1 MSNADEKLFLQWNDF
16 KENVSSVFADLRQ
29 ENEFTDVPLAWEDG
43 QQMEAHKAVLIAS
56 SPFFLNILQIVFMGS
71 LFLVVIVHG
80 FSFQEIR
87 NFLMKK
93 KKKNI

>member
-29 ENEFTDVPLAWEDG
+29 DNEFTDVTLACEVG

-56 SPFFLNILQIVFMGS
+56 SPFFLNILQIKFMGS
-71 LFLVVIVHG
+71 LFLVVIVHS
-80 FSFQEIR
+80 FSFQEIC
-87 NFLMKK
+87 
-93 KKKNI
+93 

>member
-16 KENVSSVFADLRQ
+16 KENASSVFADLRQ
-29 ENEFTDVPLAWEDG
+29 DNEFTDVTLACEGG

-56 SPFFLNILQIVFMGS
+56 SPFFLNILQIIFMGS
-71 LFLVVIVHG
+71 IFLVVFVHR

-87 NFLMKK
+87 WEFTNLDIM
-93 KKKNI
+93 